1 LSPSH
6 THPVVE
12 KLESIT
18 DLSPAERD
26 ALAALPMRVQEVRAD
41 LDVVREGDQ
50 PFQCCLVLEGFTCRY
65 KFTDKGK
72 RQIFAFHTPG
82 DIPDLQSLHLK
93 IMDHTLGTI
102 TPCRLAFI
110 HHGDMRELF
119 RQHPRLA
126 DLFWRDT
133 LIDAAI
139 FREWMLGIGRRSAK
153 ARLAHFLCEMVV
165 RLRAIGRQRGNT
177 VPLPITQAEVGD
189 ALGLSTVHVNRTL
202 QELRE
207 EGLLTWDNGILAVLD
222 WGRLKAAGEFDPTYL
237 HLDPKHTAP

>member
-1 LSPSH
+1 MSSSPSQA
-6 THPVVE
+6 HPLVL

-18 DLSPAERD
+18 NLSEVERQ
-26 ALAALPMRVQEVRAD
+26 ALLDLPMRVQEIRAD
-41 LDVVREGDQ
+41 QDVVREGDR
-50 PFQCCLVLEGFTCRY
+50 PSQCCLVLEGFVARY
-65 KFTDKGK
+65 KYTDKGK

-93 IMDHTLGTI
+93 TMDHALATL

-153 ARLAHFLCEMVV
+153 ARLAHFLCEMVWWC
-165 RLRAIGRQRGNT
+165 ACA
-177 VPLPITQAEVGD
+177 PLAG
-189 ALGLSTVHVNRTL
+189 S
-202 QELRE
+202 E
-207 EGLLTWDNGILAVLD
+207 ET
-222 WGRLKAAGEFDPTYL
+222 RYRCRSPR
-237 HLDPKHTAP
+237 PKSVTRSASRRFT